1 MISASLLCGLGQAFL
16 WTGSGLF
23 VSQCAVPV
31 PEHKGLYYAIYW
43 STYMLSQVFGN
54 LAAAFI
60 IGLMDQVSF
69 FYIMSTVALLSTLAF
84 VFMRKPKAKLMNS
97 VVETSS
103 ESILL
108 QGGAIQRISTIS
120 ELDK

>member
-1 MISASLLCGLGQAFL
+1 MITTSLLCGLGQAFL
-16 WTGSGLF
+16 WTGSGFF

-60 IGLMDQVSF
+60 IGLLDQVSF
-69 FYIMSTVALLSTLAF
+69 FYIMASVALISTLVF
-84 VFMRKPKAKLMNS
+84 VFLRKPKSNITKSN
-97 VVETSS
+97 TKNNS

-108 QGGAIQRISTIS
+108 LRDDAI
-120 ELDK
+120 